1 MDFQHPSGVG
11 LLVIIVFEHNVLD
24 GVESGLTTLS
34 GGKGLLLL
42 DVFIQFGRRRGS
54 HFMSG
59 EMAQLTGGVAATS
72 FQLRSGAR
80 HRKGR

>member
-1 MDFQHPSGVG
+1 MGHGWTFNTPSGVG

-42 DVFIQFGRRRGS
+42 GRE
-54 HFMSG
+54 SG
-59 EMAQLTGGVAATS
+59 VLRAQQCPLGCRELVC
-72 FQLRSGAR
+72 
-80 HRKGR
+80 K